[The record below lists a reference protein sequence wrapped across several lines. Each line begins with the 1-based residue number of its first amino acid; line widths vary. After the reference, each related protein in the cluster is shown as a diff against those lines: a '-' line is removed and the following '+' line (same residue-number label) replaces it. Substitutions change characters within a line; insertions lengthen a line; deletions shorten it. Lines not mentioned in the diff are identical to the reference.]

1 MSSWREQSAAVIA
14 RVVAEVGTHDQKAL
28 KKALFE
34 AYPFGERKYHPYKIW
49 CEERAKVLKPEP
61 DTSAPMSVAQA
72 VEAEKE
78 IWNGGCLALS
88 EIDLYRLTKLGE
100 ELDKTRG
107 LMNLDTV
114 TIASKDTKFLRR
126 LLKKQAEAG
135 DEQ

>member
-14 RVVAEVGTHDQKAL
+14 RVVAEVGTDDQKAL

-49 CEERAKVLKPEP
+49 CEERAKVLKPAP
-61 DTSAPMSVAQA
+61 DNFAPMSVA
-72 VEAEKE
+72 EARR
-78 IWNGGCLALS
+78 IADGFAMDTVLQMNINDRA
-88 EIDLYRLTKLGE
+88 RFLTLNL

-107 LMNLDTV
+107 LMNLETV
-114 TIASKDTKFLRR
+114 TIANKDAKFLRR

-135 DEQ
+135 VE

>member
-14 RVVAEVGTHDQKAL
+14 RVVAEVGTDDQKAL

-61 DTSAPMSVAQA
+61 DTSTPMSVA
-72 VEAEKE
+72 EARR
-78 IWNGGCLALS
+78 IADGFAMDAILQMDTNDRARFITLNL
-88 EIDLYRLTKLGE
+88 

-107 LMNLDTV
+107 LMNLETV
-114 TIASKDTKFLRR
+114 TIASKDAKFLRR
-126 LLKKQAEAG
+126 LLKKQAEAE
-135 DEQ
+135 DA